1 MATLSGRVIFDR
13 DRSASLTSGDTG
25 IASVPVVLQ
34 DLSDGSRLTV
44 LTASDGTFLFTNVP
58 AGSYRLVESYG
69 QQDGVPSPGSFANA
83 VSGPVPEG
91 MDPPLSLAIDPPAG
105 ANHLDSLTPDTLLL
119 TVSGADLSNLYFFDG
134 PVIYTPI
141 QTSLDP
147 CAVIS
152 GENLIQ
158 AADGGTFGT
167 FPAGTPANTGAPAEP
182 YPGVTPD
189 FTYVLPDP
197 EVYTP
202 FGGEYTVQNI
212 MNNALSEAIGAWW
225 RIADHTAGNET
236 GRMMV
241 VNGYNPGAVFFR
253 EQVTVTPNTS
263 YLFTAWILN
272 LFRVG
277 GYPDPRLGV
286 RVTAQDGSILYSATL
301 GTEIPVSPAA
311 PQWKQIGSVLNS
323 RNNTSLTVEFLS
335 EGPEVIGNDYAIDDI
350 SLNEIQIP
358 TFVPQKT
365 VDSSTAAVGDTVT
378 FTVTLS
384 NPCESPLTGLCFRD
398 PVPAGLSFL
407 PGSVEING
415 EAAGTADPNA
425 GFSLP
430 DLPGGQTVTIS
441 FSAVVSSLP
450 EPNPVSNQAF
460 FQYAYTPVPGGIPG
474 AYETASNMV
483 TVLVQPPTE
492 SGVDLQLQK
501 TVSPAFLFPG
511 DCASYTL
518 ILTNAGPDTARQAVI
533 VDPLSPALTGA
544 CVSVVNGGSQ
554 SQPQPW
560 RGSYAAGDLAPGAS
574 VILRITGRIDP
585 CFCGVL
591 ENTAAAYSL
600 DQELHPENNTASAV
614 LTVRRPPCWR

>member
-25 IASVPVVLQ
+25 IASVPVALQ

-44 LTASDGTFLFTNVP
+44 LTASDGTFVFTNVP

-134 PVIYTPI
+134 PVIYTP
-141 QTSLDP
+141 
-147 CAVIS
+147 
-152 GENLIQ
+152 
-158 AADGGTFGT
+158 
-167 FPAGTPANTGAPAEP
+167 
-182 YPGVTPD
+182 
-189 FTYVLPDP
+189 
-197 EVYTP
+197 

-272 LFRVG
+272 LFKVG

-384 NPCESPLTGLCFRD
+384 NPCESPLTDLRFRD

-415 EAAGTADPNA
+415 EVAGAADPNA

-474 AYETASNMV
+474 AYETASNVV

>member
-1 MATLSGRVIFDR
+1 MATLSGHVIFDR

-44 LTASDGTFLFTNVP
+44 LTASDGTFVFTNVP

-83 VSGPVPEG
+83 VSGPVSDG

-119 TVSGADLSNLYFFDG
+119 TVSGADLPNLYFFDG
-134 PVIYTPI
+134 PVI
-141 QTSLDP
+141 
-147 CAVIS
+147 
-152 GENLIQ
+152 
-158 AADGGTFGT
+158 
-167 FPAGTPANTGAPAEP
+167 
-182 YPGVTPD
+182 
-189 FTYVLPDP
+189 
-197 EVYTP
+197 YTP

-236 GRMMV
+236 GRMMI

-272 LFRVG
+272 LFKVG

-286 RVTAQDGSILYSATL
+286 RMTAQDGSILYSATL

-384 NPCESPLTGLCFRD
+384 NPCESPLTDLRFRD

-407 PGSVEING
+407 PGSVEVNG
-415 EAAGTADPNA
+415 EAAGAADPNA

-474 AYETASNMV
+474 TYETASNVV

-560 RGSYAAGDLAPGAS
+560 RGSYAAGDLAPARPSSSAS
-574 VILRITGRIDP
+574 PAGSIP
-585 CFCGVL
+585 
-591 ENTAAAYSL
+591 
-600 DQELHPENNTASAV
+600 ASAGSWKTPR
-614 LTVRRPPCWR
+614 LPTPWTRSSIRRIIRRPPC